1 MAQKVLLGM
10 SGGVDSSV
18 AALLLQKQGYQVIGA
33 TMNLWPSAD
42 GFDRNAEDAEK
53 VCQKLGISHY
63 VFDFS
68 KQFANTVVADF
79 VENYRQCRT
88 PNPCIVCNEFF
99 KFGAMAKEAEK
110 LGAEL
115 IATGHYARCEY
126 DAHFGQTVIKMSDSG
141 KKDQTYVLYRIHRDL
156 LSKIIFPLSNFQD
169 KAQIRKI
176 AEEYHLINAN
186 RPDSQDIC
194 FIPNGNYKQFL
205 EGKVSSEP
213 GDIVDMQGHLLG
225 KHAGL
230 IHYTVGQRKGL
241 GISAAHP
248 LFVVKLDQ
256 QNNQL
261 VVGENSDLFSKEL
274 FAEAL
279 NWHLFEELKEPLRVQ
294 AKIRYAAPAAEAV
307 VSPYENGV
315 VQVVFDEPQRAVTPG
330 QSVVFYLGDVLIG
343 GGLIFK

>member
-1 MAQKVLLGM
+1 M
-10 SGGVDSSV
+10 
-18 AALLLQKQGYQVIGA
+18 
-33 TMNLWPSAD
+33 
-42 GFDRNAEDAEK
+42 
-53 VCQKLGISHY
+53 
-63 VFDFS
+63 
-68 KQFANTVVADF
+68 
-79 VENYRQCRT
+79 
-88 PNPCIVCNEFF
+88 
-99 KFGAMAKEAEK
+99 
-110 LGAEL
+110 
-115 IATGHYARCEY
+115 
-126 DAHFGQTVIKMSDSG
+126 
-141 KKDQTYVLYRIHRDL
+141 LYRIHRDL
-156 LSKIIFPLSNFQD
+156 LSKIVFPLSDFQD

-256 QNNQL
+256 QNNQR